1 MPEHR
6 TKEVIRA
13 AYEKLEQSI
22 EGFVRRSAQTQM
34 ITAVSETVSPEIEQ
48 GKRIMVAEG
57 QTGTGKSIGYML
69 GAIPP
74 AMEQEKT
81 VVIATATVALQEQ
94 LINKDLPLVS
104 DKAGLR
110 FSYEI
115 AKGRGRYA
123 CPRNISQLTGSNTDQ
138 QDLDLGEQHEAG
150 AAWPRPPRDGELDH
164 LVRMEKAIEHE
175 QWDGDLDK
183 WSESIDSAM
192 RPLVTTTAGGCTNRS
207 CPKFRNCPF
216 FSARARIGEADVII
230 ANHDLVLSDLAMGG
244 GVILPDPEETVY
256 IFDEGHHLPAKAV
269 EHLSGETRIQG
280 SIRSLDSLR
289 KAAEGATAV
298 VEQKR
303 QKDIETISTVTREL
317 KTRLTEAEKA
327 IQRSM
332 PAASDQQKSRTEHN
346 LWRFE
351 HGQTPTEFREMA
363 HGIAVDAA
371 RLVNASDRVGE
382 AVKKAMEGETQLV
395 ANAIGKTLQDI
406 NAANERV
413 SEMCDVWNT
422 WCDPDSDG
430 RIPIARWVVEKDGEI
445 TIAVSRIT
453 AADRLKS
460 TLWDRAF
467 AAIVTSATITALNSF
482 QRFRRS
488 AGLRTDD
495 GTSYIELK
503 SPFDYENNGLL
514 VVPWMETDPKNPGHA
529 DEVIEFIENQVNP
542 HQGTLILFASN
553 WQMQKTAKGVS
564 KATRQ
569 RCLIQNDMAR
579 DELLREHQRR
589 IESGEGSI
597 IFGMASFA
605 EGVDLPGELCQH
617 VVITKLPFA
626 VPDSPVEAT
635 RSEWLENNGYN
646 AFMEMTV
653 PEASLKLI
661 QAVGRLIRSE
671 SDTGTISILDRRVL
685 TKRYGKQLLDA
696 LPPFRRH
703 YENAPQSRKSA

>member
-22 EGFVRRSAQTQM
+22 DGFIRRPAQSQM
-34 ITAVSETVSPEIEQ
+34 IAAVSETVSPETEQ
-48 GKRIMVAEG
+48 GKRIAVIEG

-69 GAIPP
+69 GAIPT

-94 LINKDLPLVS
+94 LVDKDLPLVAE
-104 DKAGLR
+104 KAGLR
-110 FSYEI
+110 FTYEI

-138 QDLDLGEQHEAG
+138 QDLELGAQHEAT

-164 LVRMEKAIEHE
+164 LVRMEKAIAHQ

-183 WSESIDSAM
+183 WAESIDASF
-192 RPLVTTTAGGCTNRS
+192 RGLVTTTAGGCTNRN
-207 CPKFRNCPF
+207 CPKLRSCPF
-216 FSARARIGEADVII
+216 FNARARLSETNVII

-244 GVILPDPEETVY
+244 GVILPKPEETVY

-280 SIRSLDSLR
+280 SIRSVDSLR
-289 KAAEGATAV
+289 KAAVGAGAV
-298 VEQKR
+298 VGPKQQKH
-303 QKDIETISTVTREL
+303 IETITTTASEL
-317 KTRLTEAEKA
+317 KSRLTEAERTIA
-327 IQRSM
+327 RSM
-332 PAASDQQKSRTEHN
+332 PELDAKQKGRSEQN
-346 LWRFE
+346 IWRFE
-351 HGQTPTEFREMA
+351 HGKTPSEFREMGHA
-363 HGIAVDAA
+363 IAVDAA
-371 RLVNASDRVGE
+371 RIVHAADRISE
-382 AVKKAMEGETQLV
+382 ELKKVMEGETQLT
-395 ANAIGKTLQDI
+395 ANAISKTLQEI
-406 NAANERV
+406 SSANERV
-413 SEMCDVWNT
+413 SEMCDVWNS

-430 RIPIARWVVEKDGEI
+430 RIPIARWVVEKEGEI
-445 TIAVSRIT
+445 TVAVSRIT
-453 AADRLKS
+453 AADRLK
-460 TLWDRAF
+460 TNLWDKAF

-495 GTSYIELK
+495 GTSYVELK
-503 SPFDYENNGLL
+503 SPFDYQNNGCL
-514 VVPWMETDPKNPGHA
+514 VVPWMETDPKSQGHT
-529 DEVIEFIENQVNP
+529 DEVVEFIENRVDP
-542 HQGTLILFASN
+542 HQGTLVLFASN
-553 WQMQKTAKGVS
+553 WQMQQTAKGLS

-569 RCLIQNDMAR
+569 RCLIQN
-579 DELLREHQRR
+579 EHSREKILSEHRR
-589 IESGEGSI
+589 QIDNGEGSI

-605 EGVDLPGELCQH
+605 EGVDLPGDLCQH

-671 SDTGTISILDRRVL
+671 TDTGTISILDRRVL

-696 LPPFRRH
+696 LPPFRRD
-703 YENAPQSRKSA
+703 YENAPQTRKSA